1 MRSYHSTK
9 NVHHGRARILSSFF
23 FLLKILITYIK
34 YTTYHSKAEH
44 CSAFLLLFM
53 EFHIPYSSCRKI
65 NNNLFERRIN
75 VKKNFS
81 TYLWLIGFIS
91 IFLEGISPVF
101 TAISILSI
109 AGGYVISLYREY
121 KATKKLDPFSVIFC
135 VLIIGWV
142 LLRQFVTS
150 KQILYVG
157 SLITYA
163 YLIRTSYRALGNL
176 DKQFVGIAIFGAIF
190 GAVNLVSDSKVLVW
204 INLAFQV
211 LIILRC
217 IDPILEKIALEH
229 RAKRLAAAA
238 EKKKAEEENQIPY
251 SERETIEEES
261 EIKSSN
267 PINA

>member
-1 MRSYHSTK
+1 MFIK
-9 NVHHGRARILSSFF
+9 EGRGFYPRSFF
-23 FLLKILITYIK
+23 CLKATVAYKTYSVLPK
-34 YTTYHSKAEH
+34 SGTLFRF
-44 CSAFLLLFM
+44 FLLLFM

-65 NNNLFERRIN
+65 NNNPFERRIT

-81 TYLWLIGFIS
+81 TYLWIIGFIS

-142 LLRQFVTS
+142 ILRQFVTS

-163 YLIRTSYRALGNL
+163 YLIRTSYRALGKL
-176 DKQFVGIAIFGAIF
+176 DKQFVGIAAFGAVF

-251 SERETIEEES
+251 SERETIEEKS